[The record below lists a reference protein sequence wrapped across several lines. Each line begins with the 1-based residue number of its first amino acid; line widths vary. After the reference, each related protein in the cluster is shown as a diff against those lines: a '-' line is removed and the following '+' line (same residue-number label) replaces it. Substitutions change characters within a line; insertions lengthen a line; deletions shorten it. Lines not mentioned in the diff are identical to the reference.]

1 MNPKRRLFTAGAA
14 SVGILGLSSWVGSA
28 MAAGKDDDKTKGGGQ
43 GKGKGKAKHKNGKQ
57 LLGDKIKKNGKHAL
71 ETVGL
76 NSVSVDVKDGK
87 IAGMQVKHSKKG
99 NLPITKYKTKTKMA
113 SAGVM
118 QYASMQ
124 HVQLQDL
131 GTVYIGFSYIDD
143 YGYEE
148 IYWYPYDMIYDGD
161 TGAIEYI
168 PVY

>member
-14 SVGILGLSSWVGSA
+14 SVGILGLSPWIGTA
-28 MAAGKDDDKTKGGGQ
+28 MAAGKDDDKSKGG

-71 ETVGL
+71 ETVGP

-87 IAGMQVKHSKKG
+87 IAGMQVTHTKKG
-99 NLPITKYKTKTKMA
+99 ALPVTKYKTKTKMA
-113 SAGVM
+113 SADVL

-124 HVQLQDL
+124 HVQLQYL
-131 GTVYIGFSYIDD
+131 GIVYIGYAYYDD

>member
-1 MNPKRRLFTAGAA
+1 MNPNRRLFTAGVA
-14 SVGILGLSSWVGSA
+14 ILGMSALAGSA
-28 MAAGKDDDKTKGGGQ
+28 LAAGKDDDKEKGK

-71 ETVGL
+71 ETVGPH
-76 NSVSVDVKDGK
+76 SVFVDVKDGK

-99 NLPITKYKTKTKMA
+99 ELPVTKYKTKTKMA

-118 QYASMQ
+118 QFASMQ

-131 GTVYIGFSYIDD
+131 GTVYIGFSYFDE

>member
-1 MNPKRRLFTAGAA
+1 MNPNRRLFTAGVAA
-14 SVGILGLSSWVGSA
+14 LGVSA
-28 MAAGKDDDKTKGGGQ
+28 LAGGVMAAGKDDDKAK

-57 LLGDKIKKNGKHAL
+57 LLGDKIKSNGKHVV
-71 ETVGL
+71 ETNGPHT
-76 NSVSVDVKDGK
+76 VSVDVKDGK

-99 NLPITKYKTKTKMA
+99 ELPVTKYKTKTKMA
-113 SAGVM
+113 SAGVL

-124 HVQLQDL
+124 QVQLQDL
-131 GTVYIGFSYIDD
+131 GIVYIGYSYYDD
-143 YGYEE
+143 YGNEV

>member
-1 MNPKRRLFTAGAA
+1 MDPKRRLFTAAA
-14 SVGILGLSSWVGSA
+14 GILGMSALVGGA
-28 MAAGKDDDKTKGGGQ
+28 LAAGKDDDKSKGGGKD
-43 GKGKGKAKHKNGKQ
+43 KGKGKAKHKNGKQ

-71 ETVGL
+71 ETVGPH
-76 NSVSVDVKDGK
+76 SVSVEVKDGK

-99 NLPITKYKTKTKMA
+99 DLRVTKYKTKTKMA

-118 QYASMQ
+118 QFASMQ

-131 GTVYIGFSYIDD
+131 GTVYIGFAYYDE

>member
-14 SVGILGLSSWVGSA
+14 SVGILGMATLVGGA
-28 MAAGKDDDKTKGGGQ
+28 RAAGKDDDKAKGG

-57 LLGDKIKKNGKHAL
+57 LLGDKIKTNGKHAL
-71 ETVGL
+71 ETVGPH
-76 NSVSVDVKDGK
+76 SVSVDVKDGK
-87 IAGMQVKHSKKG
+87 IAGMHVKHNKKG
-99 NLPITKYKTKTKMA
+99 ELPITKYKTKTKMA
-113 SAGVM
+113 SANVM
-118 QYASMQ
+118 QFASMQ
-124 HVQLQDL
+124 QVQLQDL
-131 GTVYIGFSYIDD
+131 GTVYIGYSYYDE

>member
-1 MNPKRRLFTAGAA
+1 MSALFG
-14 SVGILGLSSWVGSA
+14 GA
-28 MAAGKDDDKTKGGGQ
+28 MAAGKDDDKEKGGG
-43 GKGKGKAKHKNGKQ
+43 KGKSKAKHKNGKQ

-71 ETVGL
+71 ETVGP

-99 NLPITKYKTKTKMA
+99 ALPVTKYKTKTKMA
-113 SAGVM
+113 SADVL
-118 QYASMQ
+118 QFASMQ
-124 HVQLQDL
+124 QVQLQDL
-131 GTVYIGFSYIDD
+131 GTVYIGFAYYDD

-148 IYWYPYDMIYDGD
+148 IYWYPYAMIYDGD